1 MYGLAQGVE
10 DVKDYALH
18 FDLTIPLARYI
29 LDNRNDLTFPF
40 KRYQMQPV
48 WRGERTKR
56 GRFKEFR
63 QFDADVTWPSES
75 NVGVRYDIETVAVMS
90 KVMDSVCREFNIT
103 INNVLKISHIGLTK
117 SFLASFKLDEET
129 INQVLN
135 LLDNYYKADHAAFV
149 EKLSAV
155 APSNVCDAIYKLIET
170 KDINLM
176 KEYEKYDD
184 MNAILNGLKGLN
196 VPYEYDICIVRG
208 HNYYRGMVCEW
219 FEKEDVS
226 FGSLAAGG
234 RYDNITDFI
243 DKKQSFSGVGTSLGR
258 FVYLAIEKI
267 GELPAQESY
276 MFVNFEDT
284 LPEVLALYNKFL
296 SAGKIVDL
304 YPTAAKIGKQFEYAD
319 KK

>member
-1 MYGLAQGVE
+1 
-10 DVKDYALH
+10 
-18 FDLTIPLARYI
+18 
-29 LDNRNDLTFPF
+29 
-40 KRYQMQPV
+40 MQPV

-63 QFDADVTWPSES
+63 QFDADVTRPSDS
-75 NVGVRYDIETVAVMS
+75 NVGVRYDVETVAVMS
-90 KVMDSVCREFNIT
+90 KVMAAVCREFNVT
-103 INNVLKISHIGLTK
+103 INTVLKISHIGLTK

-135 LLDNYYKADHAAFV
+135 LLDNYYKADHATFV

-155 APSNVCDAIYKLIET
+155 VPNNVCDAIYKLIET
-170 KDINLM
+170 KDIDLM
-176 KEYEKYDD
+176 KGYERYED

-258 FVYLAIEKI
+258 FMYLAIEKI
-267 GELPAQESY
+267 GELLPQESY

-284 LPEVLALYNKFL
+284 LPDVLALYNRFL

-319 KK
+319 KKGVTHVVVL